1 MEVFALTVDTLV
13 GIWRRDKVEIKAD
26 SLEEAISKIINH
38 DDNIEYKGCEYLYDT
53 EVGLDPEDNN
63 GEATLEIMNRNETI
77 YSNENSR
84 QF

>member
-13 GIWRRDKVEIKAD
+13 RIWRRDEVVVEAS
-26 SLEEAISKIINH
+26 SLEEAISKIINY
-38 DDNIEYKGCEYLYDT
+38 DDNIEYMGCEYLYET
-53 EVGLDPEDNN
+53 EVGLSPEDNN
-63 GEATLEIMNRNETI
+63 GEATLEIMNGNETI